1 MLLCYKL
8 SSNNKE
14 ASVGTEA
21 ENREELPYIIQDQQP
36 RGSNTQSVINSPLS
50 IKLESNSPS
59 HPLLPI

>member
-14 ASVGTEA
+14 ANVGTEA

-36 RGSNTQSVINSPLS
+36 RGSNTQSVMTLHYQLN
-50 IKLESNSPS
+50 
-59 HPLLPI
+59 